1 MKRLTAL
8 LVALPTVVMPT
19 VVMPSLA
26 LAHQGDHSGLGLT
39 HLLTEPDHLLVI
51 AACVAVVALV
61 VYKLRSRP

>member
-8 LVALPTVVMPT
+8 LLALPTVVL
-19 VVMPSLA
+19 PSLA
-26 LAHQGDHSGLGLT
+26 YAHAGDHSGLGLM
-39 HLLTEPDHLLVI
+39 HLIREPDHLVLI